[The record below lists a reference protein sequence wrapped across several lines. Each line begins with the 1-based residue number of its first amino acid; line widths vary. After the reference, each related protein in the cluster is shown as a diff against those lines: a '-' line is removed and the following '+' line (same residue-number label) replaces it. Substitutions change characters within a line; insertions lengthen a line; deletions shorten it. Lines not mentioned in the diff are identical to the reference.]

1 MDHHLQ
7 YDFGTAF
14 PSSFTC
20 LIRASSSS
28 WTNDLNVLAK
38 GENMPLKMSV
48 QPFTRLSKFI
58 IGNSHKLYMPKKL
71 GITHFWA
78 LGLALAFLGDIV
90 TDLEYRLTDL
100 RRLILCGNIVLL
112 INKSWQRPRALMAEK
127 DENSMQ
133 DNQFYPMVVHN
144 DRTDSATHSCSRW

>member
-1 MDHHLQ
+1 
-7 YDFGTAF
+7 
-14 PSSFTC
+14 
-20 LIRASSSS
+20 
-28 WTNDLNVLAK
+28 
-38 GENMPLKMSV
+38 
-48 QPFTRLSKFI
+48 
-58 IGNSHKLYMPKKL
+58 MPKKL

-144 DRTDSATHSCSRW
+144 DRTDSATQTGLAAIASGNYY